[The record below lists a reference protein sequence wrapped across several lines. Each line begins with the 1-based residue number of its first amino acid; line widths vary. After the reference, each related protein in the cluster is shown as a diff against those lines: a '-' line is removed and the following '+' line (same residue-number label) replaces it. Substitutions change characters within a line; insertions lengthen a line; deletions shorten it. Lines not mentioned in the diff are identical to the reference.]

1 MGEQIAFYF
10 EQKYCTGC
18 GTCQIA
24 CKDKYDLTAT
34 ASFRK
39 VYEIAGGTFKK
50 RGLAWEPQV
59 YAFWIS
65 ISCNHCEQPVCTK
78 TCPTGALQKRE
89 QDGIVMIDK
98 QKCIGCQQCIKSCPY
113 GAIQLNRQTK
123 QAVKC
128 DFCLDRLEVGKN
140 PVCVDAC
147 PMRVLDYGTLSSLQK
162 KYGDIRST
170 PGLPD
175 AAITKP
181 ALIISP
187 HRDAITVSGNKK
199 I

>member
-1 MGEQIAFYF
+1 MGEQLSFYF
-10 EQKYCTGC
+10 EQKHCTGC
-18 GTCQIA
+18 STCQIA
-24 CKDKYDLTAT
+24 CKDKYDLLTT

-50 RGLAWEPQV
+50 SGFAWEPQV

-65 ISCNHCEQPVCTK
+65 VSCNHCEKPACIK
-78 TCPTGALQKRE
+78 TCRTGALQKRA

-113 GAIQLNRQTK
+113 GAIQLNPQTK

-128 DFCLDRLEVGKN
+128 DFCLDRLTVGKN

-147 PMRVLDYGTLSSLQK
+147 PMRVLDYGPLSSLQE

-170 PGLPD
+170 SGLPD

-187 HRDAITVSGNKK
+187 HRDALTVFGDKK